1 LKVPFFRRQNEGER
15 ESAEAAAAEQAAS
28 LEALELGGLPLRA
41 QQRLAEM
48 SAEGLFTSDL
58 SVSEFALL
66 HSIGL
71 RPLAQVM
78 GSSIYHVGWQQSPGR
93 WGGWQPGGISQELT
107 TLSEAWNAARERAFG
122 RLEQEA
128 RTLGAHAVVGVE
140 LTTGRHD
147 WAAGAIEYIAVGT
160 AVRIDGA
167 EPVDRPT
174 LTDLSAQDY
183 WKLQQAGYRSLG
195 VVGASSVYYIVSGW
209 QQSRVQQGMFSSW
222 ANQELR
228 DFTQGVYDV
237 REATLGRVSAEARRQ
252 GAAGMVGVSI
262 AHSVEEREVA
272 AGATHRTDLIVTM
285 HVLGTSIAE
294 RDETAGEISPTL
306 QIDLSADRQR
316 AHLLGG
322 TH

>member
-1 LKVPFFRRQNEGER
+1 MPFFRRQNEGER
-15 ESAEAAAAEQAAS
+15 EAGEAAAAEQAAS
-28 LEALELGGLPLRA
+28 LAALEAGGLPLRA

-48 SAEGLFTSDL
+48 SGGRLFTSDL
-58 SVSEFALL
+58 SVSEFALV

-122 RLEQEA
+122 RLQQEA
-128 RTLGAHAVVGVE
+128 KALGAHAVVGVE

-147 WAAGAIEYIAVGT
+147 WAAGAIEYMAVGT
-160 AVRIDGA
+160 AVRIDGVA
-167 EPVDRPT
+167 AVDQPT

-183 WKLQQAGYRSLG
+183 WKLRQAGYEPLG

-209 QQSRVQQGMFSSW
+209 QQSRIQQGMFSSW

-237 REATLGRVSAEARRQ
+237 RETTLGRVSAEARRH
-252 GAAGMVGVSI
+252 GASGMVGVSI
-262 AHSVEEREVA
+262 VHSVEEREVDI
-272 AGATHRTDLIVTM
+272 GGTRRTDLIVTM

-294 RDETAGEISPTL
+294 RDESAGAISPAWR
-306 QIDLSADRQR
+306 IDLSVDKHP

-322 TH
+322 AH

>member
-1 LKVPFFRRQNEGER
+1 MPFFRRQSEEDRAAG
-15 ESAEAAAAEQAAS
+15 EAAAAEQAAS
-28 LEALELGGLPLRA
+28 LAALEAGGLPLRA
-41 QQRLAEM
+41 RHRLAEM
-48 SAEGLFTSDL
+48 SDDGLFTSDL
-58 SVSEFALL
+58 SVNEFALV

-71 RPLAQVM
+71 RPLGQVM

-122 RLEQEA
+122 RLQQEA
-128 RTLGAHAVVGVE
+128 KALGAHAVVGVE

-167 EPVDRPT
+167 AAVERPV
-174 LTDLSAQDY
+174 LTDLSGQDY
-183 WKLQQAGYRSLG
+183 WKLRQAGYEPLG
-195 VVGASSVYYIVSGW
+195 VAGASSVYYIVSGW
-209 QQSRVQQGMFSSW
+209 QQSRIQQGMFSSW

-237 REATLGRVSAEARRQ
+237 REATLGRVSDEARRH

-262 AHSVEEREVA
+262 VHTVEEREVDL
-272 AGATHRTDLIVTM
+272 GGTHRTDLIVTM

-294 RDETAGEISPTL
+294 RDESAGAISPAW
-306 QIDLSADRQR
+306 QIDLSADSHP

-322 TH
+322 AH

>member
-1 LKVPFFRRQNEGER
+1 MPFFRRQNDEQR
-15 ESAEAAAAEQAAS
+15 EAAEAAAADQAAS
-28 LEALELGGLPLRA
+28 VQSLERGGLPLRA
-41 QQRLAEM
+41 QQRLSEM

-66 HSIGL
+66 HSMGL
-71 RPLAQVM
+71 RPLGQVM

-93 WGGWQPGGISQELT
+93 WGGWQAQGISQELT
-107 TLSEAWNAARERAFG
+107 VLSEAWNTARLRAFG

-128 RTLGAHAVVGVE
+128 QALGAHAVVGVE
-140 LTTGRHD
+140 LKTGRHD

-160 AVRIDGA
+160 AVRIEGA
-167 EPVDRPT
+167 GPVGQPT
-174 LTDLSAQDY
+174 LTDLSGQDY
-183 WKLQQAGYRSLG
+183 WKLWQAGYRPLG

-222 ANQELR
+222 ANQELP

-237 REATLGRVSAEARRQ
+237 REATLGRVSEEARRQ

-262 AHSVEEREVA
+262 AHAVEEREVD
-272 AGATHRTDLIVTM
+272 AGGTHRTDLVVTM

-294 RDETAGEISPTL
+294 RDKLVDDMSPSL
-306 QIDLSADRQR
+306 LIDLSADSHP

-322 TH
+322 IH

>member
-1 LKVPFFRRQNEGER
+1 MPFVRRQGEEDR
-15 ESAEAAAAEQAAS
+15 KAAEVAGAERVAS
-28 LEALELGGLPLRA
+28 LEALERGGLPLRA
-41 QQRLAEM
+41 QQRLAEV
-48 SAEGLFTSDL
+48 SSDGLFTSDL

-66 HSIGL
+66 HSVGL

-93 WGGWQPGGISQELT
+93 WSGWQPGGISQELRV
-107 TLSEAWNAARERAFG
+107 LSEAWNEARNRAFG

-128 RTLGAHAVVGVE
+128 QVLGAHAIVGLT

-160 AVRIDGA
+160 AVVIEGE
-167 EPVDRPT
+167 EPVRRPT
-174 LTDLSAQDY
+174 LTDLSGQDY
-183 WKLQQAGYRSLG
+183 WKLRQAGYEPLG

-209 QQSRVQQGMFSSW
+209 QQSRLQQGMYSSW

-262 AHSVEEREVA
+262 VHSVEEREVD
-272 AGATHRTDLIVTM
+272 AGGTHRTDLIVTM

-294 RDETAGEISPTL
+294 RGDIVEELSPAL
-306 QIDLSADRQR
+306 RLDLSADRQS

-322 TH
+322 AH

>member
-1 LKVPFFRRQNEGER
+1 MPFFRRASGQDQEGQ
-15 ESAEAAAAEQAAS
+15 AAAAAEQAAS
-28 LEALELGGLPLRA
+28 LEALERGELPLRA
-41 QQRLAEM
+41 QQRLADLSGNE
-48 SAEGLFTSDL
+48 LFTSDL
-58 SVSEFALL
+58 SVNEFALA

-78 GSSIYHVGWQQSPGR
+78 GSSVYHVGWQQSPGT
-93 WGGWQPGGISQELT
+93 WGGWQAGGISQELT
-107 TLSEAWNAARERAFG
+107 ILSDAWNNARRRAFG

-128 RTLGAHAVVGVE
+128 KLLGAHAVVGVQ

-147 WAAGAIEYIAVGT
+147 WAAGAIEYMAVGT

-167 EPVDRPT
+167 PPAPSPV

-183 WKLQQAGYRSLG
+183 WQLWQAGYRPLG

-209 QQSRVQQGMFSSW
+209 QQRQAQSGMFSSW

-237 REATLGRVSAEARRQ
+237 RETTLGRVSAEARQQ

-262 AHSVEEREVA
+262 VHSVEEREA
-272 AGATHRTDLIVTM
+272 SSAGSRRTDLVVTM

-294 RDETAGEISPTL
+294 RDDASAPALSPSL
-306 QIDLSADRQR
+306 RLDLGDTHP

-322 TH
+322 NR

>member
-1 LKVPFFRRQNEGER
+1 MPFFRRQNEGER
-15 ESAEAAAAEQAAS
+15 EAGEAAAAEQAAS
-28 LEALELGGLPLRA
+28 LAALEAGGLPLRA

-48 SAEGLFTSDL
+48 SGGRLFTSDL
-58 SVSEFALL
+58 SVSEFALV

-122 RLEQEA
+122 RLQQEA
-128 RTLGAHAVVGVE
+128 KALGAHAVVGVE

-147 WAAGAIEYIAVGT
+147 WAAGAIEYMAVGT
-160 AVRIDGA
+160 AVRIEGVA
-167 EPVDRPT
+167 AVDQPT

-183 WKLQQAGYRSLG
+183 WKLRQAGYEPLG

-209 QQSRVQQGMFSSW
+209 QQSRIQQGMFSSW

-237 REATLGRVSAEARRQ
+237 RETTLGRVSAEARRL
-252 GAAGMVGVSI
+252 GASGMVGVSI
-262 AHSVEEREVA
+262 VHSVEEREVDI
-272 AGATHRTDLIVTM
+272 GGTRRTDLIVTM

-294 RDETAGEISPTL
+294 RDESAGAISPAWR
-306 QIDLSADRQR
+306 IDLSVDKHP

-322 TH
+322 AH

>member
-1 LKVPFFRRQNEGER
+1 MPFFRRASGDDEAAQ
-15 ESAEAAAAEQAAS
+15 AAAADEQAAS
-28 LEALELGGLPLRA
+28 LAALERGELPLRA
-41 QQRLAEM
+41 QQRLSEL
-48 SAEGLFTSDL
+48 SADGLFTSDL
-58 SVSEFALL
+58 SVNEFALA

-78 GSSIYHVGWQQSPGR
+78 GSSVYHVGWQQSPGS
-93 WGGWQPGGISQELT
+93 WGGWQAGGISQELT
-107 TLSEAWNAARERAFG
+107 TLSQAWNTARVRAFG

-128 RTLGAHAVVGVE
+128 KLLGAHAVVGVQ

-147 WAAGAIEYIAVGT
+147 WAAGAIEYMAIGT
-160 AVRIDGA
+160 AVRLDGA
-167 EPVDRPT
+167 PPAESPV

-183 WKLQQAGYRSLG
+183 WQLWQAGYQALG

-209 QQSRVQQGMFSSW
+209 QQRQAQSGMFSSW

-237 REATLGRVSAEARRQ
+237 RETTLGRVTAEARRQ

-262 AHSVEEREVA
+262 AHSVGEREA
-272 AGATHRTDLIVTM
+272 SSAGSRRTDLVVTM
-285 HVLGTSIAE
+285 HVLGTSIAP
-294 RDETAGEISPTL
+294 RDGVPVPDLSPSL
-306 QIDLSADRQR
+306 RIDLGDTHP

-322 TH
+322 NR